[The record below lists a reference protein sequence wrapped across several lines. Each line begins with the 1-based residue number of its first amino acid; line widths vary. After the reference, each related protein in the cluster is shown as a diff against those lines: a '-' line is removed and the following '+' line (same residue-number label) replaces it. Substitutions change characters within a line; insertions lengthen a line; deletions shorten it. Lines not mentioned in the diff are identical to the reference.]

1 MFGDKRGKAVDAIV
15 DGLKPVIRFS
25 AMHGGLPAGYW
36 QDPYVLGFIQGCV
49 FKIGEHAGLK
59 TDSASAWIEAYEQ
72 LSDGQGKAVVTRIRE
87 LNRPPRDKDLLLGMG
102 NAVFC
107 VSYALGLEDY
117 PDEPVI
123 FRARKA
129 GSDYATVFGHTDRK
143 NPERTRTAGA
153 LVHILFHNIVSE
165 RLGH

>member
-25 AMHGGLPAGYW
+25 AMHGGLPTGYW
-36 QDPYVLGFIQGCV
+36 QDPYV
-49 FKIGEHAGLK
+49 
-59 TDSASAWIEAYEQ
+59 
-72 LSDGQGKAVVTRIRE
+72 
-87 LNRPPRDKDLLLGMG
+87 
-102 NAVFC
+102 
-107 VSYALGLEDY
+107 LGLEDY

-123 FRARKA
+123 LRARKA
-129 GSDYATVFGHTDRK
+129 GSDYTTVFGHTDRK